1 MSILRGF
8 EGIKRCR
15 FSLLQQV
22 SLILCFSAVLDVK
35 LQIFGKNHL
44 INQQKCI
51 EIFQIM
57 CYNVYIIH

>member
-1 MSILRGF
+1 MSILQGF
-8 EGIKRCR
+8 ESVKRCECYL
-15 FSLLQQV
+15 SQQAA
-22 SLILCFSAVLDVK
+22 LILCFPAVLDVR

-57 CYNVYIIH
+57 CYNVYTVI